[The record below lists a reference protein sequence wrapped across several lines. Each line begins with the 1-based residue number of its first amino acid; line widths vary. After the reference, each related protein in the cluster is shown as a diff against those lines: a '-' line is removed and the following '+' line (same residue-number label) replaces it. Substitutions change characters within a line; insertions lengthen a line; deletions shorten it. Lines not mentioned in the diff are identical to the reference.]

1 MAAAAQAQRC
11 GKGCCQSPLP
21 ELCAT
26 TLPLTWTSL
35 RKSSAWMSPRSQRL
49 RAAPGAHLEVED
61 GEERAAAEERE
72 GAKEDADADADAV
85 GEQEGLA
92 EPGEGVRAARVAA
105 AAAAAAAAFV
115 VREARPEEYWQVAET
130 HCASFYP
137 AAGFPLGALLQGD
150 RRGARP
156 AGVAFG
162 VGLRLTSS
170 TQAEQLA
177 LLRAKPKTACPNDSG
192 FLLLLKVLVLLSH
205 LSLPDG
211 VRKRCL
217 VAVDGRGGGAAVAG
231 NVGEH
236 EAAPAAGFNAE
247 RDVGS
252 GRLLRPLLA
261 ALSVGFP
268 PLRLPLGPA
277 AAAERECL
285 QLIAGS
291 VTVDTAA
298 EFLPRRQPGNTR
310 RTGIAYISNMAVAA
324 GRRRRG
330 AARRLLRTAEALAR
344 SWGCRAA
351 ALHVDV
357 ANSAAAALYAAE
369 GYRAVR
375 PPPGAGWAQPNPGP
389 GVELRLMLK
398 RLQPLNTAA
407 VGR

>member
-105 AAAAAAAAFV
+105 AAAAATASAAAAAAAAFV
-115 VREARPEEYWQVAET
+115 VREARLEEYWQVAET

-150 RRGARP
+150 RQGP
-156 AGVAFG
+156 
-162 VGLRLTSS
+162 RL
-170 TQAEQLA
+170 Q
-177 LLRAKPKTACPNDSG
+177 
-192 FLLLLKVLVLLSH
+192 VLVLLSH

-211 VRKRCL
+211 VRKKCL
-217 VAVDGRGGGAAVAG
+217 VAVDSRGAGGAVG

-236 EAAPAAGFNAE
+236 EAAPAAGFDAE
-247 RDVGS
+247 RDVGG

-277 AAAERECL
+277 ATAERECL

-344 SWGCRAA
+344 TWGCRAS

-357 ANSAAAALYAAE
+357 ANGAAAALYAAE

-375 PPPGAGWAQPNPGP
+375 PPPGAVWAQPNPGP

-398 RLQPLNTAA
+398 RLRPLNAA
-407 VGR
+407 AIGR